1 MKVNNAKIQRERVM
15 TSITAGGAFY
25 RIQNALESNSRDV
38 SASMQRLATG
48 EQNISAGENVSTR
61 AIALGI
67 KGELASLK
75 VGMQNGSEALNA
87 IEMVTNDI
95 KILND
100 IIIRFEELNALGS
113 NGLNSAADTAAIL
126 AEADALISEFA
137 AVQTRSLW
145 KGEQIFGG
153 TGSNNKIGMGRNNGF
168 AGGSLGLTLAS
179 VGTADATGVNA
190 TLMATGGASGTG
202 AGSLGGI
209 PSLKIAVDAQQVAAG
224 AMYNQISNAMEH
236 LTNLSSTLALDM
248 GSKLDVDFAGETTEL
263 AKGQILAQ
271 AGTAMLAQANAQGQ
285 SLLALIQS

>member
-1 MKVNNAKIQRERVM
+1 M

-25 RIQNALESNSRDV
+25 RIQNALEAKSREVSN
-38 SASMQRLATG
+38 SMQRLATG

-75 VGMQNGSEALNA
+75 VGMQNGAEAMNA

-100 IIIRFEELNALGS
+100 IVIRMEELNALGENS
-113 NGLNSAADTAAIL
+113 LNSTSDTAAIK
-126 AEADALISEFA
+126 AEATALLTEFD
-137 AVQTRSLW
+137 AVQTRSKW
-145 KGEQIFGG
+145 KGNDIFGATAG
-153 TGSNNKIGMGRNNGF
+153 TNRIGLGKNSGEVNGT
-168 AGGSLGLTLAS
+168 SGLVLDS
-179 VGTADATGVNA
+179 VGTADASLVTDTALSVGTA
-190 TLMATGGASGTG
+190 DASA
-202 AGSLGGI
+202 AGLTA
-209 PSLKIAVDAQQVAAG
+209 LKDAVDAQQIAAG
-224 AMYNQISNAMEH
+224 AMYNQISNTMEH
-236 LTNLSSTLALDM
+236 LTNLSANYSLDL
-248 GSKLDVDFAGETTEL
+248 GSKLDVDFAGETTNL

>member
-1 MKVNNAKIQRERVM
+1 M

-25 RIQNALESNSRDV
+25 RIQNALEANSREV
-38 SASMQRLATG
+38 SNSMQRLATG

-75 VGMQNGSEALNA
+75 VGMQNGAEAMNA

-100 IIIRFEELNALGS
+100 IVIRLEELNALGE
-113 NGLNSAADTAAIL
+113 NGLNSATDTAAIK
-126 AEADALISEFA
+126 AEATALLTEFD
-137 AVQTRSLW
+137 AVQTRSTW
-145 KGEQIFGG
+145 KGNDIFGG
-153 TGSNNKIGMGRNNGF
+153 TAANNLIGLGKNSGQVNGT
-168 AGGSLGLTLAS
+168 GGLVLAAVTPSADATTVTDTAIS
-179 VGTADATGVNA
+179 VGTADSTV
-190 TLMATGGASGTG
+190 TTTKGGLEA
-202 AGSLGGI
+202 
-209 PSLKIAVDAQQVAAG
+209 LKKAVDAQQVAAG
-224 AMYNQISNAMEH
+224 AMYNQIANTMEH
-236 LTNLSSTLALDM
+236 LTNLSATYSLDM
-248 GSKLDVDFAGETTEL
+248 GSKLDVDFAGETTNL

>member
-1 MKVNNAKIQRERVM
+1 M

-25 RIQNALESNSRDV
+25 RIQNALEANSREV
-38 SASMQRLATG
+38 SNSMQRLATG

-75 VGMQNGSEALNA
+75 VGMQNGAEALNA

-100 IIIRFEELNALGS
+100 IVIRMEELNALGE
-113 NGLNSAADTAAIL
+113 NGLNSASDTAAIK
-126 AEADALISEFA
+126 AEATKLLTEFDAVQDRSTWKGNDIFGAAASDELNRIGLGKNSGEINGTSGLILA
-137 AVQTRSLW
+137 AVTPS
-145 KGEQIFGG
+145 
-153 TGSNNKIGMGRNNGF
+153 
-168 AGGSLGLTLAS
+168 
-179 VGTADATGVNA
+179 ADATLVTDTKISTGVA
-190 TLMATGGASGTG
+190 DSTLTTSAGGLTA
-202 AGSLGGI
+202 
-209 PSLKIAVDAQQVAAG
+209 LKNAVDAQQIAAG
-224 AMYNQISNAMEH
+224 AMFNQISNTMEH
-236 LTNLSSTLALDM
+236 LTNLSANYSLDM
-248 GSKLDVDFAGETTEL
+248 SSKLDVDFAGETTNL

>member
-1 MKVNNAKIQRERVM
+1 M

-25 RIQNALESNSRDV
+25 RIQNALEANSREV
-38 SASMQRLATG
+38 SNSMQRLATG

-75 VGMQNGSEALNA
+75 VGMQNGAEALNA

-100 IIIRFEELNALGS
+100 IVIRMEELNALGE
-113 NGLNSAADTAAIL
+113 NGLNSTTDVAAIK
-126 AEADALISEFA
+126 AEATALITEFD
-137 AVQTRSLW
+137 AVQTRSTW
-145 KGEQIFGG
+145 KGNDIFGA
-153 TGSNNKIGMGRNNGF
+153 TSSNNLIGLGKNSGQVNGTT
-168 AGGSLGLTLAS
+168 GLVLDAVTP
-179 VGTADATGVNA
+179 TADATTVTDTNI
-190 TLMATGGASGTG
+190 STG
-202 AGSLGGI
+202 AADSTVSGSAGGLE
-209 PSLKIAVDAQQVAAG
+209 SLKAAVDAQQVAAG
-224 AMYNQISNAMEH
+224 AMYNQISNTMEH
-236 LTNLSSTLALDM
+236 LTNLSANYSLDM
-248 GSKLDVDFAGETTEL
+248 GSKLDVDFAGETTNL

>member
-1 MKVNNAKIQRERVM
+1 M

-25 RIQNALESNSRDV
+25 RIQNALEANSREV
-38 SASMQRLATG
+38 SNSMQRLATG

-75 VGMQNGSEALNA
+75 VGMQNGAEALNA

-100 IIIRFEELNALGS
+100 IVIRMEELNALGE
-113 NGLNSAADTAAIL
+113 NGLNSASDTAAIK
-126 AEADALISEFA
+126 AEATALLTEFD
-137 AVQTRSLW
+137 AVQTRSTW
-145 KGEQIFGG
+145 KG
-153 TGSNNKIGMGRNNGF
+153 NKIFDGTSANNRIG
-168 AGGSLGLTLAS
+168 LGKNSGEVNGTTGLVLDAASTADATKVTDTAIS
-179 VGTADATGVNA
+179 VGTADSTITTTA
-190 TLMATGGASGTG
+190 GGLTA
-202 AGSLGGI
+202 
-209 PSLKIAVDAQQVAAG
+209 LKNAVDAQQIAAG
-224 AMYNQISNAMEH
+224 AMYNQIANTMEH
-236 LTNLSSTLALDM
+236 LTNLSANYSLDM
-248 GSKLDVDFAGETTEL
+248 GSKLDVDFAGETTNL

>member
-1 MKVNNAKIQRERVM
+1 M

-25 RIQNALESNSRDV
+25 RIQNALEANSREV
-38 SASMQRLATG
+38 SNSMQRLATG

-75 VGMQNGSEALNA
+75 VGMQNGSEAMNA

-100 IIIRFEELNALGS
+100 IVIRLEELNALGE
-113 NGLNSAADTAAIL
+113 NGMNSANDIAAIK
-126 AEADALISEFA
+126 AEATALLTEFD
-137 AVQTRSLW
+137 AVQTRSTW
-145 KGEQIFGG
+145 KGNTIFGG
-153 TGSNNKIGMGRNNGF
+153 TSSDNLIGLGKNVGQVNGTDGLVLDAVTAGSNVTDTNI
-168 AGGSLGLTLAS
+168 S
-179 VGTADATGVNA
+179 
-190 TLMATGGASGTG
+190 TG
-202 AGSLGGI
+202 AADTSANGLEA
-209 PSLKIAVDAQQVAAG
+209 LKASVDAQQVAAG
-224 AMYNQISNAMEH
+224 AMYNQIANTMEH
-236 LTNLSSTLALDM
+236 LTNLSATYSLDM
-248 GSKLDVDFAGETTEL
+248 GSKLDVDFAGETTNL

>member
-1 MKVNNAKIQRERVM
+1 M

-25 RIQNALESNSRDV
+25 RIQNALEANSREV
-38 SASMQRLATG
+38 SNSMQRLATG

-75 VGMQNGSEALNA
+75 VGMQNGAEAMNA

-100 IIIRFEELNALGS
+100 IVIRMEELNALGENS
-113 NGLNSAADTAAIL
+113 LNSTSDTAAIK
-126 AEADALISEFA
+126 AEATALLTEFD
-137 AVQTRSLW
+137 AVQTRSKW
-145 KGEQIFGG
+145 KGNDIFGATAG
-153 TGSNNKIGMGRNNGF
+153 TNRIGLGKNSGEVNGT
-168 AGGSLGLTLAS
+168 SGLVLDS
-179 VGTADATGVNA
+179 VGTADASLVTDTALSVGTA
-190 TLMATGGASGTG
+190 DASA
-202 AGSLGGI
+202 AGLTA
-209 PSLKIAVDAQQVAAG
+209 LKDAVDAQQIAAG
-224 AMYNQISNAMEH
+224 AMYNQISNTMEH
-236 LTNLSSTLALDM
+236 LTDLSANYSLDL
-248 GSKLDVDFAGETTEL
+248 GSKLDVDFAGETTNL

>member
-1 MKVNNAKIQRERVM
+1 M

-25 RIQNALESNSRDV
+25 RIQNALEANSREV
-38 SASMQRLATG
+38 SNSMQRLATG

-75 VGMQNGSEALNA
+75 VGMQNGAEAMNA

-100 IIIRFEELNALGS
+100 IVIRMEELNALGENS
-113 NGLNSAADTAAIL
+113 LNSTSDTAAIK
-126 AEADALISEFA
+126 AEATALLTEFD
-137 AVQTRSLW
+137 AVQTRSKW
-145 KGEQIFGG
+145 KGNDIFGATAG
-153 TGSNNKIGMGRNNGF
+153 TNRIGLGKNSGEVNGT
-168 AGGSLGLTLAS
+168 SGLVLDS
-179 VGTADATGVNA
+179 VGTADASLVTDTALSAGTA
-190 TLMATGGASGTG
+190 DASS
-202 AGSLGGI
+202 AGLTA
-209 PSLKIAVDAQQVAAG
+209 LKDAVDAQQIAAG
-224 AMYNQISNAMEH
+224 AMYNQISNTMEH
-236 LTNLSSTLALDM
+236 LTNLSANYSLDL
-248 GSKLDVDFAGETTEL
+248 GSKLDVDFAGETTNL

>member
-1 MKVNNAKIQRERVM
+1 M

-25 RIQNALESNSRDV
+25 RIQNALEANSREV
-38 SASMQRLATG
+38 SNSMQRLATG

-75 VGMQNGSEALNA
+75 VGMQNGAEALNA

-100 IIIRFEELNALGS
+100 IVIRMEELNALGE
-113 NGLNSAADTAAIL
+113 NGLNSASDTAAIK
-126 AEADALISEFA
+126 AEATKLLTEFD
-137 AVQTRSLW
+137 AVQTRSTW
-145 KGEQIFGG
+145 KGNTIFGAQASAGLNRIGLGKNSGEING
-153 TGSNNKIGMGRNNGF
+153 TS
-168 AGGSLGLTLAS
+168 GLILAS
-179 VGTADATGVNA
+179 VTPTADAALVTDTKISTGIADSTVTTSA
-190 TLMATGGASGTG
+190 GGLTA
-202 AGSLGGI
+202 
-209 PSLKIAVDAQQVAAG
+209 LKNAVDAQQIAAG
-224 AMYNQISNAMEH
+224 AMFNQISNTMEH
-236 LTNLSSTLALDM
+236 LTNLSANYSLDM
-248 GSKLDVDFAGETTEL
+248 SSKLDVDFAGETTNL

>member
-1 MKVNNAKIQRERVM
+1 M

-25 RIQNALESNSRDV
+25 RIQNALEANSREV
-38 SASMQRLATG
+38 SNSMQRLATG

-75 VGMQNGSEALNA
+75 VGMQNGAEALNA

-100 IIIRFEELNALGS
+100 IVIRMEELNALGE
-113 NGLNSAADTAAIL
+113 NGLNSTTDIAAIK
-126 AEADALISEFA
+126 AEATALITEFD
-137 AVQTRSLW
+137 AVQTRSTW
-145 KGEQIFGG
+145 KGNDIFGATSSNNLIG
-153 TGSNNKIGMGRNNGF
+153 LGKNSGQINGATGLILSKVSNTTHATTVTSTNISTGAADSTVTGS
-168 AGGSLGLTLAS
+168 
-179 VGTADATGVNA
+179 
-190 TLMATGGASGTG
+190 TGGLEA
-202 AGSLGGI
+202 
-209 PSLKIAVDAQQVAAG
+209 LKAAVDAQQVAAG
-224 AMYNQISNAMEH
+224 AMYNQISNTMEH
-236 LTNLSSTLALDM
+236 LTNLSANYSLDM
-248 GSKLDVDFAGETTEL
+248 GSKLDVDFAGETTNL

>member
-1 MKVNNAKIQRERVM
+1 M

-25 RIQNALESNSRDV
+25 RIQNALEANSREV
-38 SASMQRLATG
+38 SNSMQRLATG

-75 VGMQNGSEALNA
+75 VGMQNGAEALNA

-100 IIIRFEELNALGS
+100 IVIRLEELNALGE
-113 NGLNSAADTAAIL
+113 NGLNSVTDIAAIK
-126 AEADALISEFA
+126 AEATALLTEFD
-137 AVQTRSLW
+137 AVQTRSKW
-145 KGEQIFGG
+145 KGNAIFGG
-153 TGSNNKIGMGRNNGF
+153 TSSLNLVGLGKNSGQVNGTTGLVLDAVTPTANATTVTDTNISTGAADSTATGS
-168 AGGSLGLTLAS
+168 AGGLE
-179 VGTADATGVNA
+179 
-190 TLMATGGASGTG
+190 
-202 AGSLGGI
+202 
-209 PSLKIAVDAQQVAAG
+209 SLKAAVDAQQIAAG
-224 AMYNQISNAMEH
+224 AMYNQIANTMEH
-236 LTNLSSTLALDM
+236 LTNLSATYSLDM
-248 GSKLDVDFAGETTEL
+248 GSKLDVDFAGETTNL

>member
-1 MKVNNAKIQRERVM
+1 M

-25 RIQNALESNSRDV
+25 RIQNALEANSREV
-38 SASMQRLATG
+38 SNSMQRLATG

-100 IIIRFEELNALGS
+100 IIIRFEELNTLGS
-113 NGLNSAADTAAIL
+113 NGLNSTSDTAAIK
-126 AEADALISEFA
+126 AEADALITEFA
-137 AVQTRSLW
+137 AVQTRSKW
-145 KGEQIFGG
+145 KGETIFGG
-153 TGSNNKIGMGRNNGF
+153 TGSSNKIGMGRNNGY

-179 VGTADATGVNA
+179 VGTANA
-190 TLMATGGASGTG
+190 TKVNSDMISTGGAGVTN
-202 AGSLGGI
+202 ATPANGGI
-209 PSLKIAVDAQQVAAG
+209 PSLKIAVDEQQIAAG

-236 LTNLSSTLALDM
+236 LTNLSATLSLDM

>member
-1 MKVNNAKIQRERVM
+1 M

-25 RIQNALESNSRDV
+25 RIQNALEANSREV
-38 SASMQRLATG
+38 SNSMQRLATG

-75 VGMQNGSEALNA
+75 VGMQNGSEAMNA

-100 IIIRFEELNALGS
+100 IVIRLEELNALGE
-113 NGLNSAADTAAIL
+113 NGMNSATDTAAIK
-126 AEADALISEFA
+126 AEATALLTEFD
-137 AVQTRSLW
+137 AVQTRSTW
-145 KGEQIFGG
+145 KGNAIFGG
-153 TGSNNKIGMGRNNGF
+153 TSSDNLIGLGKNSGQVNGTT
-168 AGGSLGLTLAS
+168 GLVLDAVTP
-179 VGTADATGVNA
+179 TADATLVTDTKISTGIA
-190 TLMATGGASGTG
+190 DSTLTTTAGG
-202 AGSLGGI
+202 LE
-209 PSLKIAVDAQQVAAG
+209 SLKKAVDAQQIAAG
-224 AMYNQISNAMEH
+224 AMYNQISNSMEH
-236 LTNLSSTLALDM
+236 LTNLSATYSLDM
-248 GSKLDVDFAGETTEL
+248 GKKLDVDFAGETTNL

>member
-1 MKVNNAKIQRERVM
+1 M

-25 RIQNALESNSRDV
+25 RIQNALEANSREV
-38 SASMQRLATG
+38 SNSMQRLATG

-75 VGMQNGSEALNA
+75 VGMQNGSEAMNA

-100 IIIRFEELNALGS
+100 IVIRLEELNALGE
-113 NGLNSAADTAAIL
+113 NGLNSVTDTAAIK
-126 AEADALISEFA
+126 AEASALLTEFD
-137 AVQTRSLW
+137 AVQTRSTW
-145 KGEQIFGG
+145 KGNDIFGG
-153 TGSNNKIGMGRNNGF
+153 VSSNNLIGLGKNSGQINDTSGLVLDKVATTTHATEVDDTNISTGVADSSVTGS
-168 AGGSLGLTLAS
+168 AGGLE
-179 VGTADATGVNA
+179 
-190 TLMATGGASGTG
+190 
-202 AGSLGGI
+202 
-209 PSLKIAVDAQQVAAG
+209 SLKAAVDAQQVAAG
-224 AMYNQISNAMEH
+224 AMYNQISNSMEH
-236 LTNLSSTLALDM
+236 LTNLSASYSLDM
-248 GSKLDVDFAGETTEL
+248 GSKLDVDFAGETTNL

>member
-1 MKVNNAKIQRERVM
+1 M

-25 RIQNALESNSRDV
+25 RIQNALEANSREV
-38 SASMQRLATG
+38 SNSMQRLATG

-75 VGMQNGSEALNA
+75 VGMQNGAEAMNA

-100 IIIRFEELNALGS
+100 IVIRMEELNALGENS
-113 NGLNSAADTAAIL
+113 LNSTSDTAAIKAEATALL
-126 AEADALISEFA
+126 AEFD
-137 AVQTRSLW
+137 AVQTRSKW
-145 KGEQIFGG
+145 KGNDIFGATAG
-153 TGSNNKIGMGRNNGF
+153 TNRIGLGKNSGEVNGT
-168 AGGSLGLTLAS
+168 SGLVLDS
-179 VGTADATGVNA
+179 VGTADASLVTDTALSVGTA
-190 TLMATGGASGTG
+190 DASA
-202 AGSLGGI
+202 AGLTA
-209 PSLKIAVDAQQVAAG
+209 LKDAVDAQQIAAG
-224 AMYNQISNAMEH
+224 AMYNQISNTMEH
-236 LTNLSSTLALDM
+236 LTNLSANYSLDL
-248 GSKLDVDFAGETTEL
+248 GSKLDVDFAGETTNL

>member
-1 MKVNNAKIQRERVM
+1 M

-25 RIQNALESNSRDV
+25 RIQNALEANSREV
-38 SASMQRLATG
+38 SNSMQRLATG

-75 VGMQNGSEALNA
+75 VGMQNGAEALNA

-100 IIIRFEELNALGS
+100 IVIRLEELNALGE
-113 NGLNSAADTAAIL
+113 NGLNSVTDIAAIK
-126 AEADALISEFA
+126 AEATALLTEFD
-137 AVQTRSLW
+137 AVQTRSKW
-145 KGEQIFGG
+145 KGNAIFGG
-153 TGSNNKIGMGRNNGF
+153 TSSLNLVGLGKNSGQVNGTTGLVLDAVTPTANATTVTDTNISTGAADSTTTGS
-168 AGGSLGLTLAS
+168 AGGLE
-179 VGTADATGVNA
+179 
-190 TLMATGGASGTG
+190 
-202 AGSLGGI
+202 
-209 PSLKIAVDAQQVAAG
+209 SLKAAVDAQQIAAG
-224 AMYNQISNAMEH
+224 AMYNQISNTMEH
-236 LTNLSSTLALDM
+236 LTNLSATYSLDM
-248 GSKLDVDFAGETTEL
+248 GSKLDVDFAGETTNL

>member
-1 MKVNNAKIQRERVM
+1 M

-25 RIQNALESNSRDV
+25 RIQNSLEANSREV
-38 SASMQRLATG
+38 SNSMQRLATG

-75 VGMQNGSEALNA
+75 VGMQNGAEALNA

-100 IIIRFEELNALGS
+100 IVIRMEELNALGE
-113 NGLNSAADTAAIL
+113 NGLNSAADVAAITAEATALLLEFDAVQERSTWKGNDIFGATSSNNLIGLGKNSGQVNGASGLVLSAVSTAADATMVTAAKL
-126 AEADALISEFA
+126 AD
-137 AVQTRSLW
+137 
-145 KGEQIFGG
+145 
-153 TGSNNKIGMGRNNGF
+153 
-168 AGGSLGLTLAS
+168 
-179 VGTADATGVNA
+179 GTADSTV
-190 TLMATGGASGTG
+190 TTVSGGLTA
-202 AGSLGGI
+202 
-209 PSLKIAVDAQQVAAG
+209 LKIAVDAQQVAAG
-224 AMYNQISNAMEH
+224 AMYNQVANTMEH
-236 LTNLSSTLALDM
+236 LTNLSANYSLDM
-248 GSKLDVDFAGETTEL
+248 GSKLDVDFAGETTNL